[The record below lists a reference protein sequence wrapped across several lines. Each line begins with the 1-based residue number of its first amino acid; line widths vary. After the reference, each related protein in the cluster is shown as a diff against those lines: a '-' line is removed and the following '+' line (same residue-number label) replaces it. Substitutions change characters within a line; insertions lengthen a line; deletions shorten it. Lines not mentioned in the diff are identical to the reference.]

1 MFHALTL
8 GMNIAHWYSVLRY
21 LSICG
26 YCGETVSML
35 GKPEVAG
42 PPECVDHN
50 IIICQGCQLH
60 MDVTKIPL
68 SLVL

>member
-1 MFHALTL
+1 
-8 GMNIAHWYSVLRY
+8 
-21 LSICG
+21 
-26 YCGETVSML
+26 ML